1 VNKVCIIKSN
11 YTHFGGGEKYAK
23 AVIRAFK
30 EKGYEVHVLTATK
43 DEWFEEG
50 VKKIQIPM
58 SKYNNFLRLYTFNRN
73 CYNYI
78 KKNIGEYEIVLD
90 MDRTI
95 LATHIRAGG
104 GSHKAWLERRAVF
117 SHFLKNLSFSL
128 NPFHNYMLQIEKKS
142 LENPLLKALIC
153 NSHMVKEEFRKYYNY
168 NESKIYVVYNGV
180 EWKYFEDFFI
190 EALDRKNVFKGY
202 LGLDSSGFW
211 LLFVGSGYERKG
223 LSFVIEALSKV
234 SSDICLAVVGK
245 DRNEGFYRK
254 KVNEK
259 RLEKRVKFFG
269 PRKDVIKFLQACD
282 AFILP
287 TIYDPFS
294 NATLEALAMGLFTIT
309 SSANGC
315 SEIVSEGCGY
325 IIKNLKDMEELV
337 YGIEVATKSYDKRHI
352 RNSVQGYDFE
362 NKLSELIDICI
373 KTSRG

>member
-1 VNKVCIIKSN
+1 MTKIGVIKSN
-11 YTHFGGGEKYAK
+11 YTPFGGGEKYAK
-23 AVIRAFK
+23 AVVRAFK
-30 EKGYEVHVLTATK
+30 EKGYEVHVLTASK

-58 SKYNNFLRLYTFNRN
+58 SKYNNFLRLYTFNKN
-73 CYNYI
+73 CYSYM

-90 MDRTI
+90 MDRTV

-117 SHFLKNLSFSL
+117 SHVLKKLSFSL
-128 NPFHNYMLQIEKKS
+128 NPFHNYMLQIERKS

-153 NSHMVKEEFRKYYNY
+153 NSHMVKEEFRKYYDY
-168 NESKIYVVYNGV
+168 SESKIYVVYNGV

-190 EALDRKNVFKGY
+190 EALDRKKFFKED
-202 LGLDSSGFW
+202 LGLDSRFW

-223 LSFVIEALSKV
+223 LSFVIDALSKV
-234 SSDICLAVVGK
+234 SSEICLAVIGK
-245 DRNEGFYRK
+245 DRNEGFYKK

-259 RLEKRVKFFG
+259 KLEHRVKFFG

-315 SEIVSEGCGY
+315 SEIISEGCGY
-325 IIKNLKDMEELV
+325 IIRNLKDMDELV
-337 YGIEVATKSYDKRHI
+337 YGIEVATKNYDRRHI

>member
-1 VNKVCIIKSN
+1 VTKVGIIKSN
-11 YTHFGGGEKYAK
+11 YTPFGGGEKYAK

-30 EKGYEVHVLTATK
+30 EKGYEVHVITASK

-50 VKKIQIPM
+50 VKKIRIPM
-58 SKYNNFLRLYTFNRN
+58 SKYNNFLRLYTFNKN
-73 CYNYI
+73 CYNYM
-78 KKNIGEYEIVLD
+78 KKNIGEYEFVLD
-90 MDRTI
+90 MDRTV

-117 SHFLKNLSFSL
+117 SHFLKNLSFSI
-128 NPFHNYMLQIEKKS
+128 NPFHNYMLKIERKS

-153 NSHMVKEEFRKYYNY
+153 NSHMVKEEFKKYYDYSEN
-168 NESKIYVVYNGV
+168 KIYVVYNGV
-180 EWKYFEDFFI
+180 EWRYFEDFFNG
-190 EALDRKNVFKGY
+190 ALDKKNIFKKD
-202 LGLDSSGFW
+202 LELDSRFW

-234 SSDICLAVVGK
+234 SNDICLAVVGK
-245 DRNEGFYRK
+245 DRNEGYYKK

-259 RLEKRVKFFG
+259 KLEDRVKFFG

-309 SSANGC
+309 SNANGC
-315 SEIVSEGCGY
+315 SEIISEGCGY
-325 IIKNLKDMEELV
+325 VIKNLKDIEELV
-337 YGIEVATKSYDKRHI
+337 YGIEVATKNYDKRRI
-352 RNSVQGYDFE
+352 RNSVQEYDFE
-362 NKLSELIDICI
+362 NKLNELIDICI